1 MAEALEQKKNEID
14 DRWQEYIGMFPTLP
28 QYYFASM
35 DYPECIGNAERTL
48 QFLELEMK
56 NISAQFIER
65 ETELT
70 AKRITEG
77 SKEWTD
83 YSEWRVRA
91 LRAQRMKENQIRIIQ
106 AWIANNN
113 MRSSVTIEQLEKEVR
128 LLRECVT
135 ALLFVLF
142 DKYKSD
148 LGGTFDKLMEPSFL
162 DSPDP

>member
-1 MAEALEQKKNEID
+1 MAEALEQTQKKSEID
-14 DRWQEYIGMFPTLP
+14 ERWQEYIGMFPTLP

-35 DYPECIGNAERTL
+35 AYPECVGNAERTL

-91 LRAQRMKENQIRIIQ
+91 LRAQRMKENQIRVIQ
-106 AWIANNN
+106 AWIANNTKEPK
-113 MRSSVTIEQLEKEVR
+113 VTMEQLEQEVR
-128 LLRECVT
+128 VLREVVT

-142 DKYKSD
+142 DKHKTD
-148 LGGTFDKLMEPSFL
+148 LGSAFDVLMKPSPL
-162 DSPDP
+162 DS